1 MKNDVNKKAYIQKYF
16 ILIFLLSAF
25 YSFAQ
30 KAPYYPAN
38 QWEHQSPSIFN
49 IDTTKIKDAI
59 SFAKNNESVLPK
71 NLWLSQAMQFGKE
84 PFSDPIGPMAERGP
98 TSGIIIYKGYI
109 IAEWGNP
116 LAVEM
121 THSVTKSMLSSVV
134 GIAYDKGLIR
144 SLEDKVF
151 TYLPPIEVVSHEGL
165 EISQNPI
172 AKTSFIYPFETA
184 HNRKINWDHLL
195 RQTSD
200 WEGVLW
206 GKPDWADRPSDK
218 PSEWTTRKRFEP
230 GTVYKYNDTRVNA
243 LVLASTLVWR
253 KPLPEVLRENVMD
266 PIGASNTWAWTGY
279 KNAWIVVDG
288 KMIQSVTGGGH
299 FGGGMFINAYDM
311 GRLGLLT
318 LRKGKWNGKQ
328 ILSEDWIRK
337 ATTPTPANTGYG
349 FMNYFLNTDRKLY
362 PSAPASAYAHIGNGT
377 NAIYVDQEND
387 LVAVVRWIDDKSMD
401 GFIKLMLGA
410 LPAKMTRSA
419 AAPEI
424 NRK

>member
-1 MKNDVNKKAYIQKYF
+1 MRK
-16 ILIFLLSAF
+16 LLTLLCWLVAISAT
-25 YSFAQ
+25 AQ
-30 KAPYYPAN
+30 KNNYYPSARN
-38 QWEHQSPSIFN
+38 WEHKSPSFFA
-49 IDTTKIKDAI
+49 IDSNKIKEAVDFAI
-59 SFAKNNESVLPK
+59 SHETSQPR

-84 PFSDPIGPMAERGP
+84 PFSDPLGPMVERGP
-98 TSGIIIYKGYI
+98 AGGIIIYKGYI

-116 LAVEM
+116 SAVEM
-121 THSVTKSMLSSVV
+121 TNSVTKSMVSSVV
-134 GIAYDKGLIR
+134 GLAFDKGLIS
-144 SLEDKVF
+144 SLEDKVY
-151 TYLPPIEVVSHEGL
+151 TYLPPVEVAMQEKV
-165 EISQNPI
+165 IDNPI
-172 AKTSFIYPFETA
+172 AKKSFIYPFETE
-184 HNRKINWDHLL
+184 HNRKISWDHLL

-243 LVLASTLVWR
+243 LTLAATLVFR
-253 KPLPEVLRENVMD
+253 KPLPEVLRENVMN

-279 KNAWIVVDG
+279 KNAWIIVDG
-288 KMIQSVTGGGH
+288 KMVQSVSGGGH
-299 FGGGMFINAYDM
+299 FGGGMFMNAYDM

-318 LRKGKWNGKQ
+318 LRKGNWNGKQ

-362 PSAPASAYAHIGNGT
+362 PSAPASAYAHLGNGT

-401 GFIKLMLGA
+401 GFLQRLLSA
-410 LPAKMTRSA
+410 LPIK
-419 AAPEI
+419 
-424 NRK
+424 K